1 MVTEGMSTEQEF
13 KDAAEL
19 VMRCT
24 ATINCGCFISC
35 DTRIDAERLYN
46 FAKKYVEAVNN
57 HLK

>member
-13 KDAAEL
+13 KDAVEL

-24 ATINCGCFISC
+24 ATINCGCFISGN
-35 DTRIDAERLYN
+35 TMRDADNLYY